1 MTRDERRAFWLGH
14 FEAWSLGDKSQAA
27 YCRRHGLSPMSFSQW
42 KRRFERERLDSAVGS
57 AESAGAPLVEV
68 QVADDKPPVDASG
81 VTVAID
87 ARVRLELS
95 REFDSTALQRAVAAL
110 SDAGR

>member
-1 MTRDERRAFWLGH
+1 MTRDERRALWLSH
-14 FEAWSLGDKSQAA
+14 FEAWSAGDESQAA

-57 AESAGAPLVEV
+57 AEGAGAPLVEV
-68 QVADDKPPVDASG
+68 RVADDEPRVEASG

-95 REFDSTALQRAVAAL
+95 RDFDSTALQRAVAAL
-110 SDAGR
+110 TDAGR

>member
-1 MTRDERRAFWLGH
+1 MTRNERRAFWHGH
-14 FEAWSLGDKSQAA
+14 FEAWSGGEESQAA

-42 KRRFERERLDSAVGS
+42 KRRFERERSRRRWMERASGRRWSRWRSPTGRRLART
-57 AESAGAPLVEV
+57 
-68 QVADDKPPVDASG
+68 SG

-87 ARVRLELS
+87 ARVWLRLS
-95 REFDSTALQRAVAAL
+95 RDFDAGALQRAVAAL